1 MLNCKCKDCNKRTIN
16 CHSQCEDYK
25 DYVRRNEQ
33 IKEKRKEL
41 KDLYDI
47 NFKKWRK

>member
-1 MLNCKCKDCNKRTIN
+1 MLNCKCKDCKNRTIG
-16 CHSQCEDYK
+16 CHAQCEDYK

-33 IKEKRKEL
+33 LKEKKKIL
-41 KDLYDI
+41 KDLEKI